1 MDPKFPE
8 RDPGAARVRKAR
20 AKRRAGVGAACACG
34 EERPE
39 ALIPNSD
46 PKVCAA
52 CDRKKKGK
60 TTVDDHHV
68 AGKANS
74 TTTAPI
80 LVNDHRAE
88 LSVAQQEGWPQQTL
102 ENPDGS
108 PLLAAAAGLRG
119 FKDTVLYLM
128 EKLLLWAA
136 DMLEQL
142 DAFLQERQGPKWW
155 VGTPVEQF
163 APKRNDPGAS

>member
-1 MDPKFPE
+1 MDPRFPE

-20 AKRRAGVGAACACG
+20 VKRRVGVDGGCPCG
-34 EERPE
+34 ETRPE

-60 TTVDDHHV
+60 TIVDNHHV
-68 AGKANS
+68 AGKSNS
-74 TTTAPI
+74 PTTVPI
-80 LVNDHRAE
+80 PVNDHRAE
-88 LSVAQQEGWPQQTL
+88 LSVAQQEAWPSGTL
-102 ENPDGS
+102 ENPHGS

-119 FKDTVLYLM
+119 FRDTVLHLM

-142 DAFLQERQGPKWW
+142 DAFLQERRGPKWW
-155 VGTPVEQF
+155 VDTPVEQF